1 MYIIQNQSSINNL
14 YVCVETIL
22 NRTRVS
28 YCDDYN
34 HRIRK
39 YKIILLYYE
48 LVIAIS
54 FFERS

>member
-1 MYIIQNQSSINNL
+1 MHIIQNQSSISNL

-22 NRTRVS
+22 NRIPIS
-28 YCDDYN
+28 YYDDYN

-39 YKIILLYYE
+39 YNIILFYYE